1 MAQFSV
7 KTKNARIQTAEEER
21 LAKELGQIADEVS
34 SIGNNLGFR
43 VASKANIRAR
53 INHAAGRVE
62 AHKGSMSGMKSALGD
77 ILDAYDKAERQIVDN
92 AQVKNAGLSD
102 VQGTHFDFSNLEES
116 IIKNL
121 IGPLLTDIDGGEYK
135 EYILKRL
142 EDIQDFAAKI
152 YNGDPSVIS
161 SLLMMPSLILNDID
175 AFQNFVDNLK
185 DGIQDKIKD
194 VTSFDF
200 DKKVQGALYDKQI
213 TAEHGSLGVSISAYD
228 AYASAEG
235 GLFTEDEDGNLVF
248 NPNIDAKMGASYT
261 LLTAAGDIA
270 VGNEM
275 MGAHANG
282 NITVGHVAGE
292 ASLHASLM
300 DEDGAFNPSANV
312 HAGMEAVLVEAEAQA
327 GVTVLGTDVNVSG
340 SAYVGLGAHADFDIG
355 DGKIKC
361 DIGAAL
367 GVGFSIGFEID
378 YGGTVDA
385 IKKGAKSV
393 LRKIWPW

>member
-102 VQGTHFDFSNLEES
+102 AQGTHFDFGNLEES

>member
-102 VQGTHFDFSNLEES
+102 VQGTHFDFSKLEES

-152 YNGDPSVIS
+152 YNGDPSVIG

-300 DEDGAFNPSANV
+300 DEDGSFNPSANV

>member
-53 INHAAGRVE
+53 INHAAGHVE

-102 VQGTHFDFSNLEES
+102 AQGTHFDFGNLEES

>member
-53 INHAAGRVE
+53 INHAAGRIE

-102 VQGTHFDFSNLEES
+102 AQGTHFDFGNLEES

>member
-200 DKKVQGALYDKQI
+200 DKKVQGALYENK
-213 TAEHGSLGVSISAYD
+213 
-228 AYASAEG
+228 
-235 GLFTEDEDGNLVF
+235 
-248 NPNIDAKMGASYT
+248 
-261 LLTAAGDIA
+261 
-270 VGNEM
+270 
-275 MGAHANG
+275 
-282 NITVGHVAGE
+282 
-292 ASLHASLM
+292 
-300 DEDGAFNPSANV
+300 
-312 HAGMEAVLVEAEAQA
+312 
-327 GVTVLGTDVNVSG
+327 
-340 SAYVGLGAHADFDIG
+340 
-355 DGKIKC
+355 
-361 DIGAAL
+361 
-367 GVGFSIGFEID
+367 
-378 YGGTVDA
+378 
-385 IKKGAKSV
+385 
-393 LRKIWPW
+393 

>member
-53 INHAAGRVE
+53 INHAAGRIE

-300 DEDGAFNPSANV
+300 DEDGSFNPSANV
-312 HAGMEAVLVEAEAQA
+312 HSGMEAVLVEAEAQA

>member
-175 AFQNFVDNLK
+175 AFQNFVGK
-185 DGIQDKIKD
+185 
-194 VTSFDF
+194 
-200 DKKVQGALYDKQI
+200 
-213 TAEHGSLGVSISAYD
+213 
-228 AYASAEG
+228 
-235 GLFTEDEDGNLVF
+235 LFCHTYF
-248 NPNIDAKMGASYT
+248 
-261 LLTAAGDIA
+261 
-270 VGNEM
+270 
-275 MGAHANG
+275 
-282 NITVGHVAGE
+282 
-292 ASLHASLM
+292 
-300 DEDGAFNPSANV
+300 F
-312 HAGMEAVLVEAEAQA
+312 
-327 GVTVLGTDVNVSG
+327 
-340 SAYVGLGAHADFDIG
+340 
-355 DGKIKC
+355 
-361 DIGAAL
+361 
-367 GVGFSIGFEID
+367 FSHF
-378 YGGTVDA
+378 
-385 IKKGAKSV
+385 
-393 LRKIWPW
+393 

>member
-1 MAQFSV
+1 
-7 KTKNARIQTAEEER
+7 
-21 LAKELGQIADEVS
+21 
-34 SIGNNLGFR
+34 
-43 VASKANIRAR
+43 
-53 INHAAGRVE
+53 
-62 AHKGSMSGMKSALGD
+62 MSGMKSALGD

-102 VQGTHFDFSNLEES
+102 AQGTHFDFGNLEES